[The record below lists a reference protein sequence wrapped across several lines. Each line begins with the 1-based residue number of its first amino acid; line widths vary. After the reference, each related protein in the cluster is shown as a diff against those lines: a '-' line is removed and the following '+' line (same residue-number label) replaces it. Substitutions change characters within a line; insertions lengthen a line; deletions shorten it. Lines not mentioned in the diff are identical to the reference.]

1 MNLKNINITKYLR
14 LPLGMV
20 AVVAVVAMVVSCATQ
35 KKIKALNAEE
45 VSAKIAPVEYRGAD
59 TSGIAKKL
67 MQSQD
72 TIKIES
78 KIAGTDE
85 VKEQPLVAYRSS
97 DGEAYAEDV
106 LDEVIVEATFKNIAE
121 RNGKVDLAFT
131 VHVPK
136 KLQDSKW
143 QVRFYPQVEIMGE
156 REEMEPIFITG
167 DAYRKAQLKGY
178 QQYEKF
184 LSRIVADTTVFVDVN
199 MLDMFLQRNI
209 PQIYSFKND
218 TTDVSDEVFY
228 SHYGVTEQEAVEHYT
243 NKIARKV
250 NRWRKNSRAKRFARY
265 VKAPILDKGVRLDTV
280 VVSEG
285 GTLMYTYVQTINTRP
300 NLKKASIDM
309 VGRVY
314 MEDQEIYKTPLI
326 GPIDFYISSIS
337 SFVDSDIV
345 HYIVEVIERRATDN
359 KEYKLGF
366 NKGKTDLDP
375 KLFNNEEEIGKVKK
389 HLASLIDNM
398 EYDLDSII
406 VSAAASPE
414 GTAAINKRLSQ
425 GRSVSIVD
433 YFKRYVKVYQ
443 DSVNRAAAL
452 AAEEDVVMEINVD
465 SLFVDHDIEKKEEVA
480 KPVEI
485 TFTPRTI
492 GEDWE
497 KLRDM
502 IFRDT
507 IIPEADK
514 DKFFEMFN
522 IKDVDQ
528 REQKMRSVRSY
539 NYMREELYPELRSVS
554 FRFFM
559 HRKGMVKDTVHTTRI
574 DSTYIEGVQALKD
587 MNYPKADSILSRY
600 KDYNTAVLYTST
612 QKNISALM
620 ILETL
625 EKTDKIC
632 YLMAII
638 SAREGK
644 IQDAVRYYMDAC
656 RMNSTYIHRGNLDP
670 EISDLIKMY
679 KLHDILYKEQE
690 EEEMLLYS

>member
-1 MNLKNINITKYLR
+1 MKQKIDLHIVFL
-14 LPLGMV
+14 
-20 AVVAVVAMVVSCATQ
+20 AVLLMALAVSCATS
-35 KKIKALNAEE
+35 KKVKTLQRDL
-45 VSAKIAPVEYRGAD
+45 VTAKMAPTEFKAD
-59 TSGIAKKL
+59 TSAVHN
-67 MQSQD
+67 
-72 TIKIES
+72 TIIEDEPITILS
-78 KIAGTDE
+78 KDN
-85 VKEQPLVAYRSS
+85 KEQDLVAYRDS
-97 DGEAYAEDV
+97 DGEVFAEDV
-106 LDEVIVEATFKNIAE
+106 LDEVIVESTFKNVAE
-121 RNGKVDLAFT
+121 RNGEVDLYFQIT
-131 VHVPK
+131 VPPA
-136 KLQDSKW
+136 LQDSKW
-143 QVRFYPQVEIMGE
+143 QLRFYPTLEILGEKEKMEQV
-156 REEMEPIFITG
+156 FITG
-167 DAYRKAQLKGY
+167 SKYRKAQLRGY
-178 QQYEKF
+178 EQYDRF
-184 LSRIVADTTVFVDVN
+184 VSRIVADSTAFIDVDR
-199 MLDMFLQRNI
+199 LELFLKRNI
-209 PQIYSFKND
+209 PEIYAFKGD
-218 TTDVSDEVFY
+218 TSVVSDEAFMSY
-228 SHYGVTEQEAVEHYT
+228 YGVSEQQAVEHYT
-243 NKIARKV
+243 LKLSKKRNEYRKS
-250 NRWRKNSRAKRFARY
+250 RRAKMFAKY
-265 VKAPILDKGVRLDTV
+265 VKVPILKDGVRLDTV
-280 VVSEG
+280 IVNDNNDI
-285 GTLMYTYVQTINTRP
+285 TYTYVQTVKTRP
-300 NLKKASIDM
+300 GLKKAQISMAADLYEEAK
-309 VGRVY
+309 VVY
-314 MEDQEIYKTPLI
+314 STPKI
-326 GPIDFYISSIS
+326 GPLDYFISSIS

-414 GTAAINKRLSQ
+414 GTAAINRRLSQ

-452 AAEEDVVMEINVD
+452 AAEEDVVMEINAD
-465 SLFVDHDIEKKEEVA
+465 SLFVDFDIEKEEAA

-485 TFTPRTI
+485 SFTPHTI

-497 KLRDM
+497 KLRDL

-514 DKFFEMFN
+514 DKFFEMFSV
-522 IKDVDQ
+522 KDVDQ

-539 NYMREELYPELRSVS
+539 NYMREQLYPELRSVS
-554 FRFFM
+554 FRFYM
-559 HRKGMVKDTVHTTRI
+559 HRKGMIKDTVHTTKV

-612 QKNISALM
+612 KKNISALM

-625 EKTDKIC
+625 ERTDKIC
-632 YLMAII
+632 YLMAVI

-656 RMNSTYIHRGNLDP
+656 RMNTSYIHRGNLDP
-670 EISDLIKMY
+670 EISDLIKKY

-690 EEEMLLYS
+690 EEEMLLYGY